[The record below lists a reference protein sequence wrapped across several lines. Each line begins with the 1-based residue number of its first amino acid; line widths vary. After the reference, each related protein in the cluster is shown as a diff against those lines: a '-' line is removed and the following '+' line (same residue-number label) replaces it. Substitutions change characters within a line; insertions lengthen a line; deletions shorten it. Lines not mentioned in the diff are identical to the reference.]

1 MRKLALLFVTCLILG
16 PYLGESSTPSEQM
29 IDLGSHR
36 LQVLREGSGTPT
48 VVIDTGLGD
57 HLDKLKA
64 LQERIAQV
72 TLVMTY
78 NRAGYGKSEAG
89 PLPRDS
95 GREAGELK
103 DLLEKAAVPGPYV
116 LVGHSLGALN
126 MQVFA
131 SKYPDEVAGVVL
143 LDRAESGSN

>member
-1 MRKLALLFVTCLILG
+1 
-16 PYLGESSTPSEQM
+16 M

-36 LQVLREGSGTPT
+36 LQVPREGSGTPT

-95 GREAGELK
+95 GRRV
-103 DLLEKAAVPGPYV
+103 LERECIFENHV
-116 LVGHSLGALN
+116 LRL
-126 MQVFA
+126 QF
-131 SKYPDEVAGVVL
+131 
-143 LDRAESGSN
+143 